1 MRTLIARKDGTRPF
15 QKSYGATLRYRN
27 NRVSNPCS
35 RTRLSEFILVNSTP
49 IPSPG
54 TMFRTTACAKTMPP
68 GTSKTRVRSAP
79 TRSVMDPQRDRPPML
94 NVLTRET
101 CCWPPPFQV
110 TDMPLGSAIRWW
122 RRVSQRV
129 SVAIRHGKGTSS
141 IGREPIV
148 QTFLSGSTL
157 ESQSVL
163 QHSRSAEPLERPEGI
178 ESESLSL
185 QDAGPVRIVIKGGR
199 PRALDATA
207 SWSAAGQSEAKSRP
221 PFAQNKIAKG
231 RPRGAVSAF

>member
-1 MRTLIARKDGTRPF
+1 
-15 QKSYGATLRYRN
+15 
-27 NRVSNPCS
+27 
-35 RTRLSEFILVNSTP
+35 
-49 IPSPG
+49 
-54 TMFRTTACAKTMPP
+54 
-68 GTSKTRVRSAP
+68 
-79 TRSVMDPQRDRPPML
+79 
-94 NVLTRET
+94 LTRET

-110 TDMPLGSAIRWW
+110 TDMPFGSAIRWW
-122 RRVSQRV
+122 RRVSQRI

-163 QHSRSAEPLERPEGI
+163 QHSRSAAPLERPEGI

-185 QDAGPVRIVIKGGR
+185 QDAGPVWIVIKGGR

>member
-1 MRTLIARKDGTRPF
+1 M
-15 QKSYGATLRYRN
+15 
-27 NRVSNPCS
+27 
-35 RTRLSEFILVNSTP
+35 VNSTP
-49 IPSPG
+49 ISSPG
-54 TMFRTTACAKTMPP
+54 TMFRTTASAKTMPP

-110 TDMPLGSAIRWW
+110 TDMPFGSAIRWW
-122 RRVSQRV
+122 RRVSQRI

-163 QHSRSAEPLERPEGI
+163 QHSRSAQPLERPEGI

-199 PRALDATA
+199 PRALEPARHAYPPAAKADRGVKLYRGQPFRSEVVQSQKWGQRDAL
-207 SWSAAGQSEAKSRP
+207 R
-221 PFAQNKIAKG
+221 I
-231 RPRGAVSAF
+231 RGFR